1 MDIHGESQSLEEKKR
16 DKQSLLETSKYLVI
30 CPSNF
35 LWLTE
40 YFKKV
45 ESKENQ
51 PYFLKS
57 RYLNPK
63 KSVLTS

>member
-35 LWLTE
+35 LWLTD

-45 ESKENQ
+45 ESKEN
-51 PYFLKS
+51 LIS
-57 RYLNPK
+57 
-63 KSVLTS
+63 